1 MRFAAIFRVSKNAGA
16 LLVGTMLRMVFAFAF
31 VIFAARFLGV
41 EGYGKFALTQHL
53 FELSLSL
60 SATGLGILVTREV
73 ARNVTWLSRNLAP
86 AIVFAL
92 ILGACGAALLVVGA
106 TLAGYAADTQ
116 RAIYVAAIA
125 VIPAALCALL
135 EAIFIAFERAE
146 LVAAG
151 TALEGLV
158 RIALCFAALL
168 AGYELVSLFVI
179 LVVTR
184 IAQLALYCLLLAR
197 RLPLIQWKMRFSD
210 AWSLSREW
218 LVFAGE
224 TWVATLYL
232 SLDVVLLSLFRG
244 EFAVGL
250 YDAAWKLIRL
260 GAVVANSFTTA
271 VFPYISRLYVDSRQ
285 TFHQLSEQSIKYILA
300 MVLPAALFIS
310 VFAEQLVLFLFD
322 GQYADS
328 AAVLRVIAWLLIP
341 QFLNPFLSRVLYARG
356 QQRRSLAVSIVGLVV
371 FLAVAFVLIP
381 KFGAIGTAWTA
392 VLSSYAA
399 LACYIAYSTS
409 GTSRRSILMIL
420 LRQAAA
426 VLGLCL
432 ALLVV
437 QQTQLVVALAI
448 CAVLYAG
455 LLLGL
460 RIVTL
465 SDVKL
470 MQELR

>member
-1 MRFAAIFRVSKNAGA
+1 MRFAAAFRVSKNTGA
-16 LLVGTMLRMVFAFAF
+16 LLAGTMLRMVFAFAF
-31 VIFAARFLGV
+31 VVFAARFLGV

-73 ARNVTWLSRNLAP
+73 ARDRNWLDRHLAP
-86 AIVFAL
+86 AAVFAL
-92 ILGACGAALLVVGA
+92 LLGVSAAGLLVIGA
-106 TLAGYAADTQ
+106 TFAGYAPDTQ
-116 RAIYVAAIA
+116 RAICVAAIA

-135 EAIFIAFERAE
+135 EAIFVAFEKAE
-146 LVAAG
+146 LVAVG

-168 AGYELVSLFVI
+168 LGYELVSLFVI
-179 LVVTR
+179 LIVTR
-184 IAQLALYCLLLAR
+184 VAQLALYSLFLAC
-197 RLPLIQWKMRFSD
+197 RLPRIQWRFQTGEL
-210 AWSLSREW
+210 WSLSRTW

-232 SLDVVLLSLFRG
+232 SLDVVLLSLFWG

-271 VFPYISRLYVDSRQ
+271 VFPYISRLYVDARD
-285 TFHQLSEQSIKYILA
+285 TFHQLSQQSVKYILV
-300 MVLPAALFIS
+300 MVVPAALCIS
-310 VFAEQLVLFLFD
+310 VFAEPLVLFLFD
-322 GQYADS
+322 GRYAES
-328 AAVLRVIAWLLIP
+328 APVLRVIAWMLIP

-356 QQRRSLAVSIVGLVV
+356 QQGRSLAVSIVGLVV
-371 FLAVAFVLIP
+371 FVAVAFVLIP

-399 LACYIAYSTS
+399 LVCYLTFSTT
-409 GTSRRSILMIL
+409 GTHRRSIMMIL

-426 VLGLCL
+426 ILGLCL
-432 ALLVV
+432 ALFVV
-437 QQTQLVVALAI
+437 QHTQLVLALAA

-455 LLLGL
+455 MLLGL

-465 SDVKL
+465 SDFKL

>member
-1 MRFAAIFRVSKNAGA
+1 MRFAALFRVSKNAGA
-16 LLVGTMLRMVFAFAF
+16 LLIGTMLRMVFTFAF

-53 FELSLSL
+53 FDLSLSL

-73 ARNVTWLSRNLAP
+73 ARDPHWLRRNLAP
-86 AIVFAL
+86 AIAFAL
-92 ILGACGAALLVVGA
+92 VLGTSAAGLLVAGA
-106 TLAGYAADTQ
+106 RLAGYALDTQ
-116 RAIYVAAIA
+116 QAIYVAALA

-135 EAIFIAFERAE
+135 EAIFVAFEKAE
-146 LVAAG
+146 IVATG

-168 AGYELVSLFVI
+168 AGYGLMSLFMVLVI
-179 LVVTR
+179 TR
-184 IAQLALYCLLLAR
+184 LAQLALYCWLLTR
-197 RLPLIQWKMRFSD
+197 RLPSIEWRIRWHD
-210 AWSLSREW
+210 AVALSRDW

-232 SLDVVLLSLFRG
+232 SLDVVLLSLFWG

-260 GAVVANSFTTA
+260 GAVVANAFTTA
-271 VFPYISRLYVDSRQ
+271 VFPYISRLYVDARQ
-285 TFHQLSEQSIKYILA
+285 TFHQLSQQSIKYILA
-300 MVLPAALFIS
+300 IVLPAALCIS
-310 VFAEQLVLFLFD
+310 VFADELVLFLFD
-322 GQYADS
+322 GQYAGS

-356 QQRRSLAVSIVGLVV
+356 QQRRSLAVSTVGLAV
-371 FLAVAFVLIP
+371 FVAVAFVLIP

-399 LACYIAYSTS
+399 LVCYIAYSTA
-409 GTSRRSILMIL
+409 GTDRRAILMIL
-420 LRQAAA
+420 LRQTAAIIA
-426 VLGLCL
+426 LCL
-432 ALLVV
+432 VLLVIPHTQALL
-437 QQTQLVVALAI
+437 ALAT
-448 CAVLYAG
+448 CAVLYA
-455 LLLGL
+455 LMLLGL

-470 MQELR
+470 IQDLR